1 MQTNW
6 QYRYINKLVAC
17 LIAFDLKKSTINLK
31 DRVVNRA
38 VSSLRKNKRIEQIS
52 FAAIAKEL
60 DVGINEIT
68 SFYSTTEDIFLQAQ
82 KKDWESL
89 HRYWDKQ
96 IKKAKTPG
104 DFKRAFEIFFER
116 FVETLSKDADLRFEL
131 SCYLPE
137 CVKFRDKN
145 RIKVKQKFT
154 KLIKRG
160 WPGKDDKVIQRQS
173 ELVTVLFYGFIDH
186 IVHIPKDERSK
197 ILSDFRNMLNL
208 HLQDRKFF

>member
-1 MQTNW
+1 MTKPN
-6 QYRYINKLVAC
+6 
-17 LIAFDLKKSTINLK
+17 SNLK
-31 DRVVNRA
+31 DKVVNRA
-38 VSSLRKNKRIEQIS
+38 VNSLRKSKRIEQIS
-52 FAAIAKEL
+52 FAAIAQEL
-60 DVGINEIT
+60 DVSIDDIT
-68 SFYSTTEDIFLQAQ
+68 SFYATTEDIFLQAQ

-104 DFKRAFEIFFER
+104 DFKNAFEIFFER

-145 RIKVKQKFT
+145 RIKVKEKFT

-160 WPGKDDKVIQRQS
+160 WPGKNEKVIQRQS

-186 IVHIPKDERSK
+186 IVHIPKEERSK

>member
-1 MQTNW
+1 MS
-6 QYRYINKLVAC
+6 KPA
-17 LIAFDLKKSTINLK
+17 SNLK
-31 DRVVNRA
+31 DKVVNKA
-38 VSSLRKNKRIEQIS
+38 VNSLRKSKKIEQIS
-52 FAAIAKEL
+52 FASIAVEL
-60 DVGINEIT
+60 DVGIDEIT

-137 CVKFRDKN
+137 CVKYRDKN
-145 RIKVKQKFT
+145 RIKVKEKFS

-160 WPGKDDKVIQRQS
+160 WPGKDEKVIKRQS

-186 IVHIPKDERSK
+186 IVHIPKNERSK

>member
-1 MQTNW
+1 MSKPT
-6 QYRYINKLVAC
+6 
-17 LIAFDLKKSTINLK
+17 SNLK
-31 DRVVNRA
+31 DKVVNKA
-38 VSSLRKNKRIEQIS
+38 VNSLRKSKRIEQIS
-52 FAAIAKEL
+52 FASIAAEL
-60 DVGINEIT
+60 DVGIDEIT

-137 CVKFRDKN
+137 CVKYRDKN
-145 RIKVKQKFT
+145 RIKVKEKFS

-160 WPGKDDKVIQRQS
+160 WPGKDEKVIKRQS

-186 IVHIPKDERSK
+186 IVHIPKNERSK

>member
-1 MQTNW
+1 MT
-6 QYRYINKLVAC
+6 KPT
-17 LIAFDLKKSTINLK
+17 SNLK
-31 DRVVNRA
+31 DKVVNKA
-38 VSSLRKNKRIEQIS
+38 VNSLRKSKRIEQIS
-52 FAAIAKEL
+52 FASIAVEL
-60 DVGINEIT
+60 DVGIDEIT

-137 CVKFRDKN
+137 CVKYRDKN
-145 RIKVKQKFT
+145 RIKVKEKFS

-160 WPGKDDKVIQRQS
+160 WPGKDEKVIKRQS

-186 IVHIPKDERSK
+186 IVHIPKNERSK

>member
-1 MQTNW
+1 MSKPT
-6 QYRYINKLVAC
+6 
-17 LIAFDLKKSTINLK
+17 SNLK
-31 DRVVNRA
+31 DKVVNKA
-38 VSSLRKNKRIEQIS
+38 VNSLRKSKRIEQIS
-52 FAAIAKEL
+52 FASIAVEL
-60 DVGINEIT
+60 DVGIDEIT

-137 CVKFRDKN
+137 CVKYRDKN
-145 RIKVKQKFT
+145 RIKVKEKFS

-160 WPGKDDKVIQRQS
+160 WPGKDEKVIKRQS

-186 IVHIPKDERSK
+186 IVHIPKNERSK

-208 HLQDRKFF
+208 RLQDRKFF

>member
-1 MQTNW
+1 MTKPN
-6 QYRYINKLVAC
+6 
-17 LIAFDLKKSTINLK
+17 SNLK
-31 DRVVNRA
+31 DKVVNRA
-38 VSSLRKNKRIEQIS
+38 VNSLRKSKRIEQIS
-52 FAAIAKEL
+52 FASIAVEL
-60 DVGINEIT
+60 DVGIDEIT

-89 HRYWDKQ
+89 HRYWDKK

-137 CVKFRDKN
+137 CVKYRDKN
-145 RIKVKQKFT
+145 RIKVKEKFS

-160 WPGKDDKVIQRQS
+160 WPGKDEKVIKRQS

-186 IVHIPKDERSK
+186 IVHIPENDRSK

>member
-1 MQTNW
+1 M
-6 QYRYINKLVAC
+6 IKP
-17 LIAFDLKKSTINLK
+17 SSNLK
-31 DRVVNRA
+31 DKVVNKA
-38 VSSLRKNKRIEQIS
+38 VNSLRKSKRIEQIS

-60 DVGINEIT
+60 DVGIDEIT
-68 SFYSTTEDIFLQAQ
+68 SFYTTTEDIFLQAQ

-104 DFKRAFEIFFER
+104 DFKSAFEIFFER

-137 CVKFRDKN
+137 CIKYRDKN
-145 RIKVKQKFT
+145 RIKVKEKFS

-160 WPGKDDKVIQRQS
+160 WPGKDEKVIQRQS
-173 ELVTVLFYGFIDH
+173 KLVTVLFYGFIDH
-186 IVHIPKDERSK
+186 IVHIPKEERSK
-197 ILSDFRNMLNL
+197 LLSDFRNMLNL

>member
-1 MQTNW
+1 MNW
-6 QYRYINKLVAC
+6 YE
-17 LIAFDLKKSTINLK
+17 KKNSFNLK
-31 DRVVNRA
+31 DKVVNRA
-38 VSSLRKNKRIEQIS
+38 VNSLRKNKRIEQIS
-52 FAAIAKEL
+52 FAAIAEEL
-60 DVGINEIT
+60 DVSIDDMT
-68 SFYSTTEDIFLQAQ
+68 SFYATTEDIFLQAQ

-104 DFKRAFEIFFER
+104 DFKSAFEIFFER

-145 RIKVKQKFT
+145 RIKVKEKFT

-160 WPGKDDKVIQRQS
+160 WPGKNEIVIQRQS

-186 IVHIPKDERSK
+186 IVHIPKNERSK

>member
-1 MQTNW
+1 MSKPT
-6 QYRYINKLVAC
+6 
-17 LIAFDLKKSTINLK
+17 SNLK
-31 DRVVNRA
+31 DKVVNKA
-38 VSSLRKNKRIEQIS
+38 VNSLRKRKKIEQIS
-52 FAAIAKEL
+52 FASIALEL
-60 DVGINEIT
+60 DVGIDEIT

-137 CVKFRDKN
+137 CVKYRDKN
-145 RIKVKQKFT
+145 RIKVKEKFS

-160 WPGKDDKVIQRQS
+160 WPGKDEKVIKRQS

-186 IVHIPKDERSK
+186 IVHIPKNERSK

>member
-1 MQTNW
+1 MSKPT
-6 QYRYINKLVAC
+6 
-17 LIAFDLKKSTINLK
+17 SNLK
-31 DRVVNRA
+31 DKVVNKA
-38 VSSLRKNKRIEQIS
+38 VNSLRKSKKIEQIS
-52 FAAIAKEL
+52 FASIAVEL
-60 DVGINEIT
+60 DVGIDEIT
-68 SFYSTTEDIFLQAQ
+68 SYYSTTEDIFLQAQ

-137 CVKFRDKN
+137 CVKYRDKN
-145 RIKVKQKFT
+145 RIKVKEKFS

-160 WPGKDDKVIQRQS
+160 WPGKDEKVIKRQS

-186 IVHIPKDERSK
+186 IVHIPENDRSK

>member
-1 MQTNW
+1 M
-6 QYRYINKLVAC
+6 
-17 LIAFDLKKSTINLK
+17 KKSTTNLK
-31 DRVVNRA
+31 DKVVNRA
-38 VSSLRKNKRIEQIS
+38 VNSLRKNKRIEQIS

-60 DVGINEIT
+60 DVGIDEIT
-68 SFYSTTEDIFLQAQ
+68 SFYTTTEDIFLQAQ

-137 CVKFRDKN
+137 CVKYRDKN
-145 RIKVKQKFT
+145 RIKVKEKFS

-160 WPGKDDKVIQRQS
+160 WPGKDEKVIKRQS

-186 IVHIPKDERSK
+186 IVHIPKNERSK

>member
-1 MQTNW
+1 MAKPN
-6 QYRYINKLVAC
+6 
-17 LIAFDLKKSTINLK
+17 SNLK
-31 DRVVNRA
+31 DEVVNKA
-38 VSSLRKNKRIEQIS
+38 VNSLRKSKRIEHIS

-60 DVGINEIT
+60 NVGIDEIT

-104 DFKRAFEIFFER
+104 DFKNAFEIFFER
-116 FVETLSKDADLRFEL
+116 FVESLSKDADLRFEL

-137 CVKFRDKN
+137 CVKYRDKN
-145 RIKVKQKFT
+145 RIKVKEKFSQ
-154 KLIKRG
+154 LIKRG
-160 WPGKDDKVIQRQS
+160 WPGKDEKVIQRQS

-186 IVHIPKDERSK
+186 IVHIPKKERSK

>member
-1 MQTNW
+1 M
-6 QYRYINKLVAC
+6 INL
-17 LIAFDLKKSTINLK
+17 SPNLK
-31 DRVVNRA
+31 DKVVNKA
-38 VSSLRKNKRIEQIS
+38 VDSLRKNKSIEQLS

-60 DVGINEIT
+60 DVGIDELT
-68 SFYSTTEDIFLQAQ
+68 TFYNTTEDIFLDAQ

-116 FVETLSKDADLRFEL
+116 FVDTLSKDADLRFEL

-137 CVKFRDKN
+137 CVKYRDKN
-145 RIKVKQKFT
+145 RIKVKEKFS

-160 WPGKDDKVIQRQS
+160 WPGKDEKVIQRQS

-186 IVHIPKDERSK
+186 IVHIPKEERSK

>member
-1 MQTNW
+1 MT
-6 QYRYINKLVAC
+6 KP
-17 LIAFDLKKSTINLK
+17 SSNLK
-31 DRVVNRA
+31 DKVVNKA
-38 VSSLRKNKRIEQIS
+38 VNSLRKSKRIEQIS

-60 DVGINEIT
+60 DVGIDEIT

-96 IKKAKTPG
+96 IKKATTPG
-104 DFKRAFEIFFER
+104 DFKSAFEIFFER

-137 CVKFRDKN
+137 CIKYRDKN
-145 RIKVKQKFT
+145 RIKVKEKFS

-160 WPGKDDKVIQRQS
+160 WPGKDEKVIQRQS
-173 ELVTVLFYGFIDH
+173 KLVTVLFYGFIDH
-186 IVHIPKDERSK
+186 IVHIPKEERSK
-197 ILSDFRNMLNL
+197 LLSDFRNMLNL

>member
-1 MQTNW
+1 MA
-6 QYRYINKLVAC
+6 KP
-17 LIAFDLKKSTINLK
+17 SSNLK
-31 DRVVNRA
+31 DKVVNKA
-38 VSSLRKNKRIEQIS
+38 VNTLRKSKRIEQIS
-52 FAAIAKEL
+52 FAAIAVEL
-60 DVGINEIT
+60 DVGIDEIT

-82 KKDWESL
+82 KKDWELL

-104 DFKRAFEIFFER
+104 DFKNAFEIFFER
-116 FVETLSKDADLRFEL
+116 FVETLSKDADIRFEL

-137 CVKFRDKN
+137 CVKYRDKN
-145 RIKVKQKFT
+145 RNKVKEKFS

-160 WPGKDDKVIQRQS
+160 WPGKNEIVIQRQS
-173 ELVTVLFYGFIDH
+173 ELVTVLFYGFVDH
-186 IVHIPKDERSK
+186 IVHIPKEERSK

>member
-1 MQTNW
+1 MSKPT
-6 QYRYINKLVAC
+6 
-17 LIAFDLKKSTINLK
+17 SNLK
-31 DRVVNRA
+31 DKVVNRA
-38 VSSLRKNKRIEQIS
+38 VNSLRKNKRIEQIS

-60 DVGINEIT
+60 DTTIDEIS
-68 SFYSTTEDIFLQAQ
+68 SFYTTTEDIFLEAQ

-96 IKKAKTPG
+96 IKNAKTPG

-137 CVKFRDKN
+137 CVKYRDKN
-145 RIKVKQKFT
+145 RIKVKEKFS

-160 WPGKDDKVIQRQS
+160 WPGKDEKVIKRQS

-186 IVHIPKDERSK
+186 IVHIPKNERSK

>member
-1 MQTNW
+1 MNWYQTKNS
-6 QYRYINKLVAC
+6 
-17 LIAFDLKKSTINLK
+17 FTLK
-31 DRVVNRA
+31 DKIVNRA
-38 VSSLRKNKRIEQIS
+38 VNSLRKNKKIEQIS
-52 FAAIAKEL
+52 FAAIAEEL
-60 DVGINEIT
+60 DVSIDDIT
-68 SFYSTTEDIFLQAQ
+68 SFYATTEDIFLQAQ

-104 DFKRAFEIFFER
+104 DFKNAFEIFFER

-145 RIKVKQKFT
+145 RIKVKEKFT

-160 WPGKDDKVIQRQS
+160 WPGKNEIVIQRQS

-186 IVHIPKDERSK
+186 IVHIPKNERSK

>member
-1 MQTNW
+1 MNW
-6 QYRYINKLVAC
+6 YE
-17 LIAFDLKKSTINLK
+17 KKNSFNLK
-31 DRVVNRA
+31 DKVVNRA
-38 VSSLRKNKRIEQIS
+38 VNSLRKNKRIEQIS
-52 FAAIAKEL
+52 FAAIAEEL
-60 DVGINEIT
+60 DVSIDDIT
-68 SFYSTTEDIFLQAQ
+68 SFYATTEDIFLQAQ

-104 DFKRAFEIFFER
+104 DFKNAFEIFFER

-145 RIKVKQKFT
+145 RIKVKEKFT

-160 WPGKDDKVIQRQS
+160 WPGKNEIVIQRQS
-173 ELVTVLFYGFIDH
+173 ELVTVLFYGFVDH
-186 IVHIPKDERSK
+186 IVHIPKNERSK

>member
-1 MQTNW
+1 MSKPT
-6 QYRYINKLVAC
+6 
-17 LIAFDLKKSTINLK
+17 SNLK
-31 DRVVNRA
+31 DKVVNKA
-38 VSSLRKNKRIEQIS
+38 VNSLRKSKRIEQIS
-52 FAAIAKEL
+52 FASIASEL
-60 DVGINEIT
+60 DVGIDEIT

-137 CVKFRDKN
+137 CVKYRDKN
-145 RIKVKQKFT
+145 RIKVKEKFS

-160 WPGKDDKVIQRQS
+160 WPGKDEKVIKRQS

-186 IVHIPKDERSK
+186 IVHIPKNERSK
-197 ILSDFRNMLNL
+197 ILSDFRNMLNV

>member
-1 MQTNW
+1 MNW
-6 QYRYINKLVAC
+6 YE
-17 LIAFDLKKSTINLK
+17 KKNSFNLK
-31 DRVVNRA
+31 DKVVNRA
-38 VSSLRKNKRIEQIS
+38 VNSLRKNKRIEQIS
-52 FAAIAKEL
+52 FAAIAEEL
-60 DVGINEIT
+60 DVSIEDIT
-68 SFYSTTEDIFLQAQ
+68 SFYATTEDIFLQAQ

-104 DFKRAFEIFFER
+104 DFKNAFEIFFER

-145 RIKVKQKFT
+145 RIKVKEKFT

-160 WPGKDDKVIQRQS
+160 WPGKNEIVIQRQS

-186 IVHIPKDERSK
+186 IVHIPKNERSK

>member
-1 MQTNW
+1 MT
-6 QYRYINKLVAC
+6 KPG
-17 LIAFDLKKSTINLK
+17 SNLK
-31 DRVVNRA
+31 DKVVNRA
-38 VSSLRKNKRIEQIS
+38 VHSLRKSKRIEQIS

-60 DVGINEIT
+60 DVGIDEIT

-82 KKDWESL
+82 KKDWELL

-104 DFKRAFEIFFER
+104 DFKNAFEIFFER

-137 CVKFRDKN
+137 CVKYRDKN
-145 RIKVKQKFT
+145 RTKVKEKFS

-160 WPGKDDKVIQRQS
+160 WPGKNEIVIQRQS
-173 ELVTVLFYGFIDH
+173 ELVTVLFYGFVDH
-186 IVHIPKDERSK
+186 IVHIPKEERSK

>member
-1 MQTNW
+1 MSKPN
-6 QYRYINKLVAC
+6 
-17 LIAFDLKKSTINLK
+17 SNLK
-31 DRVVNRA
+31 DKVVNKA
-38 VSSLRKNKRIEQIS
+38 VNSLRKSKRIEQIS
-52 FAAIAKEL
+52 FASIAVEL
-60 DVGINEIT
+60 DVGIDEIT

-89 HRYWDKQ
+89 HRYWDKK

-137 CVKFRDKN
+137 CVKYRDKN
-145 RIKVKQKFT
+145 RIKVKEKFS

-160 WPGKDDKVIQRQS
+160 WPGKDEKVIKRQS

-186 IVHIPKDERSK
+186 IVHIPKNERSK

>member
-1 MQTNW
+1 MNW
-6 QYRYINKLVAC
+6 YE
-17 LIAFDLKKSTINLK
+17 KKNSFNLK
-31 DRVVNRA
+31 DKIVNRA
-38 VSSLRKNKRIEQIS
+38 VNSLRQNKRIEQIS

-60 DVGINEIT
+60 DVSIDDIT
-68 SFYSTTEDIFLQAQ
+68 SFYATTEDIFLQAQ

-104 DFKRAFEIFFER
+104 DFKNAFEIFFER
-116 FVETLSKDADLRFEL
+116 FVETLSQDADLRFEL

-145 RIKVKQKFT
+145 RIKVKEKFT

-160 WPGKDDKVIQRQS
+160 WPGKNEIVIQRQS
-173 ELVTVLFYGFIDH
+173 ELVTVLFYGFVDH
-186 IVHIPKDERSK
+186 IVHIPKNERSK

>member
-1 MQTNW
+1 MA
-6 QYRYINKLVAC
+6 KP
-17 LIAFDLKKSTINLK
+17 SSNLK
-31 DRVVNRA
+31 DKVVNKA
-38 VSSLRKNKRIEQIS
+38 VNTLRKSKRIEQIS
-52 FAAIAKEL
+52 FAAIAAEL
-60 DVGINEIT
+60 DVGIDEIT

-82 KKDWESL
+82 KKDWELL

-104 DFKRAFEIFFER
+104 DFKNAFEIFFER

-137 CVKFRDKN
+137 CVKYRDKN
-145 RIKVKQKFT
+145 RTKVKEKFS

-160 WPGKDDKVIQRQS
+160 WPGKNEIVIQRQS
-173 ELVTVLFYGFIDH
+173 ELVTVLFYGFVDH
-186 IVHIPKDERSK
+186 IVHIPKKERSK